1 MQKTNAVKLRQNM
14 GAIVQQLQASG
25 EPILLEKDRKPVAV
39 LISIDD
45 YKKRF
50 VDVDA
55 DILRREMIMEIKKAR
70 IKLPPETS
78 SLDLIRELRSGK

>member
-14 GAIVQQLQASG
+14 GAIVRQLQATG

-50 VDVDA
+50 VDIDA
-55 DILRREMIMEIKKAR
+55 DILRREMISEIKKAR
-70 IKLPPETS
+70 IKLPVDKS
-78 SLDLIRELRSGK
+78 SLDLIRELRSGQ